1 MRNLKSLPIHRKYK
15 IHQLDG
21 IWDNQTVKSN
31 YFPLPTPLPPFK
43 DGPNIML
50 VLDWPTTLDIGAG

>member
-1 MRNLKSLPIHRKYK
+1 MRNLKSLPIHRDYN

-31 YFPLPTPLPPFK
+31 SFPLPTPLRPFK
-43 DGPNIML
+43 NGANIML